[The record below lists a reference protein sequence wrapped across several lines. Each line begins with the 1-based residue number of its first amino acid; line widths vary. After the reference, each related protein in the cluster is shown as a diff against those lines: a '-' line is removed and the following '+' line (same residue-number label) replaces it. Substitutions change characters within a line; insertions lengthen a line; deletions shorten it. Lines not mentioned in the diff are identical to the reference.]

1 MIFILEDI
9 DFYIEQTKQILLYK
23 ILDMLQYC
31 NIPFVFLATS
41 QKVDIVDSFEK
52 RIKSRFSH
60 RQILFYQESFAEFE
74 GAVNKLI
81 ENEFSIPLEQQHMN
95 LAEQKI
101 KTGQDFYKEQSE
113 IDYRRECLQQ
123 VVSLIEKPETKHFLQ
138 IAFDNGK

>member
-60 RQILFYQESFAEFE
+60 RQILFYQESYADFE

-81 ENEFSIPLEQQHMN
+81 ENEFSFPLE
-95 LAEQKI
+95 
-101 KTGQDFYKEQSE
+101 
-113 IDYRRECLQQ
+113 
-123 VVSLIEKPETKHFLQ
+123 
-138 IAFDNGK
+138 